1 MIRRALVLASMLLLQ
16 PAAAAPAADPVRA
29 ALQDLQAADLR
40 VASVGWRLITGNAA
54 RCQRRM
60 PGTGLVLHTLGQYP
74 PGAAR
79 EAALALQPALGELTV
94 LGVVPGSPAAL
105 AGLAT
110 GDAITAIGGK
120 PLSALP
126 ITGTHPTALRDAS
139 ERELADL
146 PVTGPVELTLQ
157 RGGNRQRI
165 MLAPVPACRARIE
178 VVAGAVLRARSD
190 REIIQ
195 IGESFAAGLDDD
207 GLATVIAHELA
218 HTVLDHHSRLSGAES
233 GLPRRARKALG
244 RGFEDEADLLSLDL
258 LAGAGWDPAVAPRF
272 LRRHAGQLDRYPSGV
287 HRKAR
292 DRAGRMERALAE
304 RNRHGG

>member
-1 MIRRALVLASMLLLQ
+1 LF
-16 PAAAAPAADPVRA
+16 PAARPHW
-29 ALQDLQAADLR
+29 Q
-40 VASVGWRLITGNAA
+40 GWRPEIRSPRSGVS
-54 RCQRRM
+54 RC
-60 PGTGLVLHTLGQYP
+60 P
-74 PGAAR
+74 
-79 EAALALQPALGELTV
+79 
-94 LGVVPGSPAAL
+94 
-105 AGLAT
+105 
-110 GDAITAIGGK
+110 
-120 PLSALP
+120 ALP
-126 ITGTHPTALRDAS
+126 IPGTHPTALRDAA

-146 PVTGPVELTLQ
+146 PVKGAVELTLQ

-272 LRRHAGQLDRYPSGV
+272 LRRHAGQLDRYASGV